1 MPGSST
7 LVFSEPEDFETALRA
22 EGCLGLWITGPGQ
35 FRARLVQV
43 VLHRLR
49 LSTTEEQLSRVVF
62 LAVPANMVMM
72 SFPIGIGTAP
82 VYGGIVMRS
91 GEVMTLGPGQHMHAR
106 TDGPCSWG
114 TIWFPLKE
122 LAQYGRALTGAPF
135 AVPPLVQCWRPP
147 QAADKDLLRLHAA
160 VIRIAEIRPRAL
172 ADTEAAH
179 GLEQQVIH
187 AVVECLTAASANEG
201 TVAARRHRD
210 IMVRFEH
217 LLQAEPHRNTGMSEI
232 STALG
237 VSERLLRIVC
247 GKHLGMSGKRY
258 LRLRRMSLVR
268 RALRHGNGQAAGVSE
283 VARDYGF
290 ADAGRFAVDY
300 RTLFGELPSTTL
312 RRRLRGEVVG
322 LCAATGPRA
331 RLNLD

>member
-62 LAVPANMVMM
+62 IAVPANMVMI
-72 SFPIGIGTAP
+72 SFPIGTGTAP

-91 GEVMTLGPGQHMHAR
+91 GEIMTLGPGQRMHAR

-114 TIWFPLKE
+114 TIWFPVKE
-122 LAQYGRALTGAPF
+122 LVQYGRALTGSPF
-135 AVPPLVQCWRPP
+135 AVPPFVQCWRPP

-160 VIRIAEIRPRAL
+160 AIRIAEIRPRVL
-172 ADTEAAH
+172 ADTESAH

-187 AVVECLTAASANEG
+187 AVVECLTVASAAVG

-210 IMVRFEH
+210 IMVRFEQ
-217 LLQAEPHRNTGMSEI
+217 LLQSEPHRNTGMVEI
-232 STALG
+232 SAALG
-237 VSERLLRIVC
+237 ISERLLRIVC

-258 LRLRRMSLVR
+258 LRLRRMSLVH
-268 RALRHGNGQAAGVSE
+268 RALRHGNGQAAAVSG

-290 ADAGRFAVDY
+290 ADAGRFAVEY
-300 RTLFGELPSTTL
+300 RALFGESPSTTL
-312 RRRLRGEVVG
+312 RRRLRRE
-322 LCAATGPRA
+322 
-331 RLNLD
+331 